1 MGVLGLTPF
10 LQKTIPDVIKRVPD
24 RLKGLSNKTIAFDG
38 TLITQRL
45 HFAPVPHPYRHVLGW
60 YRIIQELRSNGVEAI
75 CIFDGKE
82 RSTAKAKEALRRKEA
97 QRLVNA
103 RQIIERERL
112 NRLVQLLGVL
122 GKVDWDSSSQR
133 KEVSER
139 FKSVTL
145 PKPGSLG
152 DVDVEDMDW
161 IVAQGAIHDT
171 NWYDSIPDVP
181 PTSTSYGLPDQL
193 FNEEA
198 VLSSLTEVY
207 DSTRDLTAATSAKQS
222 SFDSFDGPGFQTHF
236 PVSEHDSVTLPHDA
250 QIPPGTL
257 PSAPSPASSIGQTA
271 SKEAS
276 HEPPSQELPA
286 SASPKPSSYDR
297 DDSQTH
303 LPVTERDSVIQ
314 PRDTQ
319 TSPNTAPWV
328 PSPSLSSSGQVASK
342 EPPFY
347 PGSVEDI
354 PGLLVSLYHEYRNS
368 IPQVTSVSRASR
380 GITSPDT
387 EGENVEY
394 EMSKTQQQ
402 LTKDEGEFWKSFTT
416 SASSDYDSPST
427 LLATLKDRSFILSE
441 SYKRRAHPPTSQHYV
456 EAKEILKA
464 MGVPCV
470 DVEGSFEAEAVA
482 SSLVLNGVA
491 DFVASEDTDVLVY
504 GAPLIR
510 NISNRREPLS
520 FVSGADIQA
529 ALEMSREMFIDFAL
543 LLGTDFTQ
551 RIKNVGPA
559 RALKFIRTHGTIE
572 KIVETET
579 KYPTSIPLDEYFQQI
594 DAGRT
599 VFQTLPPV
607 PEFERVEADETE
619 INFVMGKYGLAS
631 ELEDYWEH
639 ALEGNYF
646 KDNPNNLDDASAT
659 F

>member
-1 MGVLGLTPF
+1 M
-10 LQKTIPDVIKRVPD
+10 
-24 RLKGLSNKTIAFDG
+24 
-38 TLITQRL
+38 
-45 HFAPVPHPYRHVLGW
+45 
-60 YRIIQELRSNGVEAI
+60 
-75 CIFDGKE
+75 
-82 RSTAKAKEALRRKEA
+82 AKAKEALRRKEA

-103 RQIIERERL
+103 RQVIERERL

-139 FKSVTL
+139 FKSMTL
-145 PKPGSLG
+145 PKPSPLE
-152 DVDVEDMDW
+152 DADVEDIDW
-161 IVAQGAIHDT
+161 IIAQGAIHDAT
-171 NWYDSIPDVP
+171 CYDSIPDVLP
-181 PTSTSYGLPDQL
+181 ATTEYGLPDQL
-193 FNEEA
+193 LNEEA
-198 VLSSLTEVY
+198 VLSSLTGVY
-207 DSTRDLTAATSAKQS
+207 DSTRGDSAAAASAKQS
-222 SFDSFDGPGFQTHF
+222 SFDQPGFQTRF
-236 PVSEHDSVTLPHDA
+236 PVTEHDSVTLLHDA
-250 QIPPGTL
+250 QILTL
-257 PSAPSPASSIGQTA
+257 PPAPSPSPSDGQTV
-271 SKEAS
+271 SKETS
-276 HEPPSQELPA
+276 HEPPSREPPA
-286 SASPKPSSYDR
+286 SASSKPSSYDQG
-297 DDSQTH
+297 DSQTH
-303 LPVTERDSVIQ
+303 FPVTEHDSVIL
-314 PRDTQ
+314 PHDLQ
-319 TSPNTAPWV
+319 TSLNTAPCV
-328 PSPSLSSSGQVASK
+328 PSLSSSGQVASK
-342 EPPFY
+342 EPSPY

-368 IPQVTSVSRASR
+368 IPQVRSVSRASR
-380 GITSPDT
+380 GIKSPDT
-387 EGENVEY
+387 EVEDVEY

-402 LTKDEGEFWKSFTT
+402 LTKDEGEFWNSLTV
-416 SASSDYDSPST
+416 SGSSDYDSPST

-441 SYKRRAHPPTSQHYV
+441 SYKRRAQPPTSRNYA
-456 EAKEILKA
+456 EAKEIIKA

-520 FVSGADIQA
+520 LVSGADIQA
-529 ALEMSREMFIDFAL
+529 ALELSREMFIDFAL

-572 KIVETET
+572 KIVESET
-579 KYPTSIPLDEYFQQI
+579 KYPTNIPLDEYFQQI
-594 DAGRT
+594 DAGRA

-646 KDNPNNLDDASAT
+646 NDNPNNSDNVSTT